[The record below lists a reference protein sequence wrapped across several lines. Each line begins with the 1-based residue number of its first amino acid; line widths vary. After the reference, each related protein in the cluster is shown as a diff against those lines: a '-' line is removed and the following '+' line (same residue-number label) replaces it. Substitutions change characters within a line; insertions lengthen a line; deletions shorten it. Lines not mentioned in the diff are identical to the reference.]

1 MGLFKRNKD
10 AKKQNQQSNP
20 VSGVTAI
27 FEAHMNM
34 ALSFYEEKNYGAAF
48 DLFKL
53 VAENTD
59 NSKAQYNLGSLY
71 AQGLGTEQEF
81 IEAAYWFNRAYK
93 NGEEGADKLTTKCL
107 LDYANVVLRTK
118 TPKEVYESL
127 SAFSKRV
134 YNTENCSVIVR
145 KNLLELGTYYFNT
158 KKDYAMAA
166 KLFRAGAEYENDGW
180 CQNYLAVLYNA
191 GAGVEKNDLASLYWF
206 DKASEQGVDA
216 AKTDRDGM
224 LNAYINNLGKLE
236 TAEQL
241 RLLAGWCTNGTEE
254 AVPIDE
260 VKAVYWKNMI
270 AAL

>member
-10 AKKQNQQSNP
+10 AKKQSTP
-20 VSGVTAI
+20 VSETTAI
-27 FEAHMNM
+27 SEVHMNM
-34 ALSFYEEKNYGAAF
+34 ALGFYEEKNYGSAF

-71 AQGLGTEQEF
+71 AQGLGTEQDF
-81 IEAAYWFNRAYK
+81 IEAAYWFNRACK

-107 LDYANVVLRTK
+107 LDYANAVLRTK
-118 TPKEVYESL
+118 TPKEVYEKL
-127 SAFSKRV
+127 SAFAKRV
-134 YNTENCSVIVR
+134 YNTENYSVVVC
-145 KNLLELGTYYFNT
+145 KNLLELGTYYFNS

-206 DKASEQGVDA
+206 DRASEQGIAA

-224 LNAYINNLGKLE
+224 LDAYVNNLGKQE

-241 RLLAGWCTNGTEE
+241 RLLAGWCATGIDDT
-254 AVPIDE
+254 VPIDKN
-260 VKAVYWKNMI
+260 KANYWTEI
-270 AAL
+270 SRSL

>member
-1 MGLFKRNKD
+1 MGLFRRNKD
-10 AKKQNQQSNP
+10 AKKQSNP
-20 VSGVTAI
+20 VNGTTAI
-27 FEAHMNM
+27 SEVHMNM
-34 ALSFYEEKNYGAAF
+34 ALGFYEEKNYGAAF

-53 VAENTD
+53 VAVNTD

-71 AQGLGTEQEF
+71 AQGLGTEQDF

-107 LDYANVVLRTK
+107 LDYANTVLRTK
-118 TPKEVYESL
+118 TPKEVYEKL
-127 SAFSKRV
+127 IAFAKRV
-134 YNTENCSVIVR
+134 YNTENYSVIVR
-145 KNLLELGTYYFNT
+145 KNLLELGTYYFNS

-206 DKASEQGVDA
+206 DRASEQGVDA

-224 LNAYINNLGKLE
+224 LNAYVNNLGKQE
-236 TAEQL
+236 TAGQL
-241 RLLAGWCTNGTEE
+241 RLLADWCITGVDE
-254 AVPIDE
+254 AVPID
-260 VKAVYWKNMI
+260 VNKANYWAKI
-270 AAL
+270 SRSL

>member
-1 MGLFKRNKD
+1 MGLFRRNKD
-10 AKKQNQQSNP
+10 AKKQSNP
-20 VSGVTAI
+20 VNGTTAI
-27 FEAHMNM
+27 SEVHMNM
-34 ALSFYEEKNYGAAF
+34 ALGFYEEKNYGAAF

-53 VAENTD
+53 VAVNTD

-71 AQGLGTEQEF
+71 AQGLGTEQDF

-107 LDYANVVLRTK
+107 LDYANAVLRTK
-118 TPKEVYESL
+118 TPKEVYEKL
-127 SAFSKRV
+127 IAFAKRV
-134 YNTENCSVIVR
+134 YNTENYSVIVR
-145 KNLLELGTYYFNT
+145 KNLLELGTYYFNS

-206 DKASEQGVDA
+206 DRASEQGVDA

-224 LNAYINNLGKLE
+224 LNAYVNNLGKQE

-241 RLLAGWCTNGTEE
+241 RLLAGWCATGIDN
-254 AVPIDE
+254 AVPIDKA
-260 VKAVYWKNMI
+260 KAVFWKNMI
-270 AAL
+270 ATL